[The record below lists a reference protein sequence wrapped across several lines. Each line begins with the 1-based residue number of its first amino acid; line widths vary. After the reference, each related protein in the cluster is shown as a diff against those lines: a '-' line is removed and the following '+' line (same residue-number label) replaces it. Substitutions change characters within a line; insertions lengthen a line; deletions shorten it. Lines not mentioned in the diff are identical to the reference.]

1 MSAKISYL
9 IEQMNNSSFN
19 SMNEFIL
26 LMNQINRPSEPI
38 TAFFRP
44 HSIDTKFLMKQK
56 DFRYKLET
64 FSYAN

>member
-19 SMNEFIL
+19 SVDEFIS
-26 LMNQINRPSEPI
+26 LMNRINRPSEPI
-38 TAFFRP
+38 TAIFRP
-44 HSIDTKFLMKQK
+44 HSIDTKFLIKQK
-56 DFRYKLET
+56 DFRSLEN

>member
-9 IEQMNNSSFN
+9 IEQMNNSSFT
-19 SMNEFIL
+19 SINEFIL

-38 TAFFRP
+38 TAIFRP
-44 HSIDTKFLMKQK
+44 HSIDIKFLIKQK
-56 DFRYKLET
+56 DFRSLEN

>member
-1 MSAKISYL
+1 MSAKIPYL
-9 IEQMNNSSFN
+9 LRTDEQSSFN

-38 TAFFRP
+38 TALFRP

-56 DFRYKLET
+56 DFR
-64 FSYAN
+64 

>member
-1 MSAKISYL
+1 MSAKIPYL
-9 IEQMNNSSFN
+9 VEQMNNSSFN

-38 TAFFRP
+38 TALFRP

-56 DFRYKLET
+56 DFR
-64 FSYAN
+64 